1 MFLVEAVLVKDIVAT
16 TVAYNDA
23 KKSVERWDLTHITDL
38 IHIKKLYQ
46 GHVQGSKAATKVGS
60 DISYSF
66 SCSECA
72 VLPKTFYVKI

>member
-1 MFLVEAVLVKDIVAT
+1 MFLVEAILVKDIVAT

-23 KKSVERWDLTHITDL
+23 KKSVERCDLTHFTDL

-46 GHVQGSKAATKVGS
+46 GHVQDSKGNNKS
-60 DISYSF
+60 KIRHKLLF